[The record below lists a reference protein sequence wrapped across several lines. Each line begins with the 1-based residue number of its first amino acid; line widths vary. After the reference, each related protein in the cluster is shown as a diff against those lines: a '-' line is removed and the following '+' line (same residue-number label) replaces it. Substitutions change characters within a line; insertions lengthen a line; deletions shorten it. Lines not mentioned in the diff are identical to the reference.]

1 MTMTKEKTY
10 KKTNTKT
17 KTIRHKRK
25 TNTKCFQD
33 PMYAILFKCRG
44 FKDINYGISSIWG
57 STNQLFQR
65 WTQMCCEH
73 INMVSLTLFKNQ
85 EKNYYETGR
94 WAEIAA
100 AGLIGGCWWDA
111 GTCLSA
117 SPGSNIKSMAALGLF
132 WCWEFMGVRN
142 EDDCELQE
150 HTAQHSGEL

>member
-10 KKTNTKT
+10 KKT

-73 INMVSLTLFKNQ
+73 INMVSLTLTELLSN
-85 EKNYYETGR
+85 GR
-94 WAEIAA
+94 MIAQQ
-100 AGLIGGCWWDA
+100 
-111 GTCLSA
+111 A
-117 SPGSNIKSMAALGLF
+117 SSGAVGEMQGHVCRLLPGSNIKSMAALGLF

-150 HTAQHSGEL
+150 NTAQHSGEL